1 MNLTEKQLDSTEY
14 FDGRMLH
21 LYVDTVSLPNGK
33 TSTREF
39 IRHPGAVVIVPVDET
54 GRVSLVRQ
62 FRYPAGK
69 VLLELPAGKL
79 EEGEDPLEAAQRE
92 LAEEVG
98 AQARQWTSL
107 GTAFPVAAYCSEV
120 HHFFLAREL
129 SFGPTRFDED
139 EFLEPTSLPLDELFA
154 MAADGLLEDEKSTVA
169 LLRAKRR
176 MEQEG

>member
-1 MNLTEKQLDSTEY
+1 MDLTEKQLESSEI

-21 LYVDTVSLPNGK
+21 LYVDTVSLPNGQQ
-33 TSTREF
+33 STREL
-39 IRHPGAVVIVPVDET
+39 IRHPGAVVIVPVDEA

-79 EEGEDPLEAAQRE
+79 EPGEDPLEAAQRE

-98 AQARQWTSL
+98 ARAERWTPL
-107 GTAFPVAAYCSEV
+107 GSALPVAAYCSEV

-129 SFGPTRFDED
+129 SFGPTHFDED
-139 EFLEPTSLPLDELFA
+139 EFLDPTSLPFDELFD
-154 MAADGLLEDEKSTVA
+154 MAADGLLEDEKTTVA
-169 LLRAKRR
+169 LLRARR
-176 MEQEG
+176 FLEREG